1 MIIKYSSSINIT
13 MTTTVTLTHTDK
25 YGARGSSSILKM
37 EIGGNE
43 KGTGPGHGI
52 EINTEL

>member
-1 MIIKYSSSINIT
+1 MINKYSSSISIT
-13 MTTTVTLTHTDK
+13 MTTTLTLTNL

>member
-1 MIIKYSSSINIT
+1 
-13 MTTTVTLTHTDK
+13 MTTTITLTHTDQ